1 MLLSALLRDILMEV
15 VMSTT
20 DDEIQREREDKQT
33 GDDVD
38 HRTRDLVFLALVPYH
53 LVILLVGVG
62 LRLVGK

>member
-1 MLLSALLRDILMEV
+1 
-15 VMSTT
+15 MSTT

-62 LRLVGK
+62 LWLVGK